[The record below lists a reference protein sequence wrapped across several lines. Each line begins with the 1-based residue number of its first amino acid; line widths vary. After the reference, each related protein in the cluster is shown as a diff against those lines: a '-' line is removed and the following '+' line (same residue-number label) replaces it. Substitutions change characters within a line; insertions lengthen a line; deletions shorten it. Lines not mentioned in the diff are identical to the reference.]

1 MNNAP
6 GLFLTIVAFLA
17 VIGPLVFVHELGH
30 YIVGR
35 VFGVKAEAFSIGFG
49 REIFGITDKRGTRWK
64 FGWLPL
70 GGYVRFA
77 GDMNPASQPDPR
89 WMMLPPEE
97 RNRTFQAKPVWQRAL
112 IVLAGPVTNF
122 LLAILILAAF
132 AMTIGVN
139 RTPPVAGA
147 IQPGSVAETAGFRTG
162 DRVLSVNG
170 RAIDDF
176 GDFAELVI
184 SRPNQV
190 LSVDLQRAGEPL
202 TISVTPE
209 THYRVD
215 RFGNKYPFGRLGI
228 SSPRPVIERVGVLE
242 APGVAVRQT
251 VGIVRMMVDGLG
263 QIVTGMRSAKELGGP
278 LRIAQFSGEA
288 ASAGAISFA
297 YLVALIS
304 INLGFINLLP
314 VPMLDGGHLLFYAV
328 EAVRRKPVEPQV
340 QEWAFRSGLLLL
352 LGLMLFVTINDLSAF
367 GLWRGLSGLIG

>member
-1 MNNAP
+1 LTNSP
-6 GLFLTIVAFLA
+6 GLFLTIFAFLA

-30 YIVGR
+30 YWVGR
-35 VFGVKAEAFSIGFG
+35 WFGVKADAFSIGFG

-77 GDMNPASQPDPR
+77 GDMSPASQADPD
-89 WMMLPPEE
+89 WMLLPAEE
-97 RNRTFQAKPVWQRAL
+97 RNKTFQSKPVWQRAL

-122 LLAILILAAF
+122 LLAILILATF
-132 AMTIGVN
+132 AMTVGVN

-147 IQPGSVAETAGFRTG
+147 ITPNSAAAKAGFQAG
-162 DRVLSVNG
+162 DRVLSVNN
-170 RAIDDF
+170 RSVADF

-184 SRPNQV
+184 GRPNQV
-190 LSVDLQRAGEPL
+190 LSVDIVRSGSPL
-202 TISVTPE
+202 TIDVTPE
-209 THYRVD
+209 TYYRVD

-228 SSPRPVIERVGVLE
+228 ASPKPVIERVGVLE
-242 APGVAVRQT
+242 APVVAVEQT
-251 VGIVRMMVDGLG
+251 IGIVRMMIDGLG
-263 QIVTGMRSAKELGGP
+263 QIITGARSAKELGGP

-314 VPMLDGGHLLFYAV
+314 VPMLDGGHLLFCAL
-328 EAVRRKPVEPQV
+328 EAVRRRPVGPEV

-352 LGLMLFVTINDLSAF
+352 LGLMLFVTFNDLSAF
-367 GLWRGLSGLIG
+367 GLWRGIAG

>member
-1 MNNAP
+1 MTNSP

-30 YIVGR
+30 YLVGR
-35 VFGVKAEAFSIGFG
+35 WFGVKADAFSIGFG
-49 REIFGITDKRGTRWK
+49 REIFGFTDKRGTRWK

-77 GDMNPASQPDPR
+77 GDMNPASQPDPQ
-89 WMMLPPEE
+89 WMLLPAEE
-97 RNRTFQAKPVWQRAL
+97 RNRTFQSKSVGKRAL

-122 LLAILILAAF
+122 LVAILILAVF
-132 AMTIGVN
+132 AMTVGVN
-139 RTPPVAGA
+139 RTPSVAGA
-147 IQPGSVAETAGFRTG
+147 VTPGSAAAAAGFKTG
-162 DRVLSVNG
+162 DHVLAVNG
-170 RAIDDF
+170 RSVSDF
-176 GDFAELVI
+176 GDFAEFVVA
-184 SRPNQV
+184 RPNQI
-190 LSVDLQRAGEPL
+190 LSVKVERAGQPL
-202 TISVTPE
+202 TIDVTPE
-209 THYRVD
+209 THYKVD

-228 SSPRPVIERVGVLE
+228 ASPPPVIERVGPLE
-242 APGVAVRQT
+242 APVVAVEQT
-251 VGIVRMMVDGLG
+251 IGIVRMMVDGLG

-314 VPMLDGGHLLFYAV
+314 VPMLDGGHLLFYAL
-328 EAVRRKPVEPQV
+328 EAIRRKPVAPEV

-352 LGLMLFVTINDLSAF
+352 LGLMLFVTFNDLSAF
-367 GLWRGLSGLIG
+367 GLWRGVAG

>member
-6 GLFLTIVAFLA
+6 GLFLTIIAFLA

-30 YIVGR
+30 YLVGR
-35 VFGVKAEAFSIGFG
+35 WFGVKAEAFSIGFG
-49 REIFGITDKRGTRWK
+49 REMFGFTDKRGTRWK

-77 GDMNPASQPDPR
+77 GDMNPASQPDPD
-89 WMMLPPEE
+89 WMALPAEE
-97 RNRTFQAKPVWQRAL
+97 RNQTFQSKPVGQRAL

-122 LLAILILAAF
+122 LVAILILAVF
-132 AMTIGVN
+132 AMTVGVN
-139 RTPPVAGA
+139 RTPPLAGA
-147 IQPGSVAETAGFRTG
+147 IQPGSAAASAGFATG
-162 DRVLSVNG
+162 DRILSVNG
-170 RAIDDF
+170 RGIDDF
-176 GDFAELVI
+176 GDLAEMVI
-184 SRPNQV
+184 ARPNQA
-190 LSVDLQRAGEPL
+190 LSVDIERAGRPL
-202 TISVTPE
+202 TLSVTPS
-209 THYRVD
+209 TVYRED

-228 SSPRPVIERVGVLE
+228 NSPKPVVEQVGLLE
-242 APGVAVRQT
+242 APVVAVEQT
-251 VGIVRMMVDGLG
+251 IGIVRMMVDGLG
-263 QIVTGMRSAKELGGP
+263 QIITGIRSAKELGGP

-314 VPMLDGGHLLFYAV
+314 VPMLDGGHLFFYAL
-328 EAVRRKPVEPQV
+328 EAIRRKPVAPQV

>member
-1 MNNAP
+1 MTNSP
-6 GLFLTIVAFLA
+6 GLFLTVVAFLA

-30 YIVGR
+30 YWVGR
-35 VFGVKAEAFSIGFG
+35 WFGVKADAFSIGFG

-77 GDMNPASQPDPR
+77 GDMNPASQPDPE
-89 WMMLPPEE
+89 WMALPAEE
-97 RNRTFQAKPVWQRAL
+97 RNKTFQSKPVWQRAL

-132 AMTIGVN
+132 AMIIGVN
-139 RTPPVAGA
+139 RTPPLAGA
-147 IQPGSVAETAGFRTG
+147 ITPGGAAAKAGFQAG

-170 RAIDDF
+170 RSIADF
-176 GDFAELVI
+176 GDFAEFVI
-184 SRPNQV
+184 GRPNQA
-190 LSVDLQRAGEPL
+190 LSVDIERAGSPL
-202 TISVTPE
+202 TINVTPE
-209 THYRVD
+209 TQYRVD

-228 SSPRPVIERVGVLE
+228 ASPKPVIEKVGLLE
-242 APGVAVRQT
+242 APVVAVDQT
-251 VGIVRMMVDGLG
+251 IGIVRMMVDGLG
-263 QIVTGMRSAKELGGP
+263 QIITGMRSAKELGGP

-328 EAVRRKPVEPQV
+328 EAIRRRPVAPEV

-352 LGLMLFVTINDLSAF
+352 LGLMLFVTFNDLSAF
-367 GLWRGLSGLIG
+367 GLWRGIAG